1 MTNVQSSKD
10 SRKRGFA
17 MPEFARPATYID
29 KLLFAQRVVKGATY
43 RSDQK
48 LAIRELCEGIT
59 ELVAALLDREEGREV
74 RPGGDQPEQKPA
86 T

>member
-1 MTNVQSSKD
+1 
-10 SRKRGFA
+10 

-74 RPGGDQPEQKPA
+74 RPGSEQSEQKPA